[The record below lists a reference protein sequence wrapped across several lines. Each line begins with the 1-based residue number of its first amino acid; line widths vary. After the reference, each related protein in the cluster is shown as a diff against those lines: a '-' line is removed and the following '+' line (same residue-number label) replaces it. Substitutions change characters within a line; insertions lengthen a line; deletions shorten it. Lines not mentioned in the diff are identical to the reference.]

1 MDKVRMTI
9 RIVENLDRQIEELAE
24 QQGISK
30 NAVIIEA
37 CREHIYKWQK
47 EKQ

>member
-9 RIVENLDRQIEELAE
+9 RIVENLDRQIKNLAE

-37 CREHIYKWQK
+37 CRDHINKWQK
-47 EKQ
+47 EKR